1 MHYFFSILVLT
12 FISSVHAATTIHE
25 FPKELKIDNET
36 LLLNGSGLRTATIFN
51 VKVYSAGL
59 YLKHKASTTEGVL
72 NGLGT
77 KRLEMEFLRDV
88 DAADVRE
95 AWDRSFAANCVLSC
109 ESGKVPL
116 DAIKKMMP
124 DLKKGDRMIVTFR
137 GTAVELMVNNSKK
150 GEIKAKDF
158 PLELLSTWIGKKP
171 PNEDLKKGLL
181 GLK

>member
-1 MHYFFSILVLT
+1 VVKFLFSLFV
-12 FISSVHAATTIHE
+12 FIPQLHAATVKE
-25 FPKELKIDNET
+25 FPKEVKVDGQT
-36 LLLNGSGLRTATIFN
+36 LLLNGTGLRTATIFN

-59 YLKHKASTTEGVL
+59 YLKQKASTTEAVL
-72 NGLGT
+72 SAKGP

-88 DAADVRE
+88 DANDVRE
-95 AWDRSFAANCVLSC
+95 AWDRSFAANCVLAC
-109 ESGKVPL
+109 ESGKDPL

-124 DLKKGDRMIVTFR
+124 DLKKGDRMVVTFN
-137 GTAVELMVNNSKK
+137 GPSVELTVNNSKK

-158 PLELLSTWIGKKP
+158 PSELLSTWIGKKP